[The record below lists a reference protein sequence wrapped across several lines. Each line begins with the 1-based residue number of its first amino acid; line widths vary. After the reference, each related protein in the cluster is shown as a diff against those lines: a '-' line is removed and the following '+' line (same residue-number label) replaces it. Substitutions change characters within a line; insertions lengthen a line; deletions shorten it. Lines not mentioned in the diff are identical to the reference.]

1 MKRKFG
7 GALLIGAIATVIMF
21 LFGYLNGPLF
31 NGIFW
36 NVDSSTLYQALIF
49 LIEIAEFFV
58 ALGLGTLVC
67 KMFTKA
73 KFKFWAILVAAVG
86 TYIVI
91 IVLNYLMVYVHLT
104 IPYFGYVRNFVF
116 FTLSALIITATAKS
130 KVAAEAGAEE
140 APAAEQDA
148 ELAQLC
154 KTHRKAKSK
163 LVWGIVLMAVAFVV
177 EIAGFVVM
185 MEDSMTGLLMVAA
198 TGVMWAIGIPCF
210 IVGLIGTIKSNRRIS
225 QYKQEQKNAAA
236 QAAPAVEPTVVAQ
249 APVVEETAPASEPAT
264 EAQEEATKTEHSA
277 TGFVDIDWQK
287 YSPLDAGVSYKKDK
301 DYKFQ
306 RYDGFA
312 GSVPQKFVD
321 RTFVKCPICCSAKPN
336 WTLSQHNQMSWKGNL
351 YLFKCSCC
359 EGIISMSMPD
369 VTTLGNGG
377 SGVALNPTVGLTN
390 LMVKAGSGKE
400 AGAVYAVIESVGTSG
415 VNPVCEGKEFKLE
428 HVQEMMLRM

>member
-21 LFGYLNGPLF
+21 LFGHLNGSLF
-31 NGIFW
+31 NGLFW
-36 NVDSSTLYQALIF
+36 NVDSPSLVQVLVY

-58 ALGLGTLVC
+58 ALAFGTLVC
-67 KMFTKA
+67 KIFTKA
-73 KFKFWAILVAAVG
+73 KFKFWAILVATVSA
-86 TYIVI
+86 YIGI
-91 IVLNYLMVYVHLT
+91 IVLNYLLAYVKLPV
-104 IPYFGYVRNFVF
+104 PYYFYLRNFVTF
-116 FTLSALIITATAKS
+116 SLAALIITCTAKAKTS
-130 KVAAEAGAEE
+130 ADSVAADSVQEDSEKTA
-140 APAAEQDA
+140 
-148 ELAQLC
+148 LYR
-154 KTHRKAKSK
+154 THRKAKSK

-185 MEDSMTGLLMVAA
+185 MEEEMVGLLMVAA

-210 IVGLIGTIKSNRRIS
+210 ITGLIGTIKANRNIRL
-225 QYKQEQKNAAA
+225 YEQEQKKAAA
-236 QAAPAVEPTVVAQ
+236 APAPAVEPTVVAQ

-264 EAQEEATKTEHSA
+264 EAQEEAPKTEPSA

-321 RTFVKCPICCSAKPN
+321 RTFIKCPICCSAKPN

-415 VNPVCEGKEFKLE
+415 VTSEVEGKEFKLE
-428 HVQEMMLRM
+428 HVQEMSLRM

>member
-1 MKRKFG
+1 
-7 GALLIGAIATVIMF
+7 
-21 LFGYLNGPLF
+21 
-31 NGIFW
+31 
-36 NVDSSTLYQALIF
+36 
-49 LIEIAEFFV
+49 
-58 ALGLGTLVC
+58 
-67 KMFTKA
+67 
-73 KFKFWAILVAAVG
+73 
-86 TYIVI
+86 
-91 IVLNYLMVYVHLT
+91 
-104 IPYFGYVRNFVF
+104 
-116 FTLSALIITATAKS
+116 
-130 KVAAEAGAEE
+130 
-140 APAAEQDA
+140 
-148 ELAQLC
+148 
-154 KTHRKAKSK
+154 
-163 LVWGIVLMAVAFVV
+163 
-177 EIAGFVVM
+177 M
-185 MEDSMTGLLMVAA
+185 MEEEMVGLLMVAA

-210 IVGLIGTIKSNRRIS
+210 ITGLIGTIKANRNIRL
-225 QYKQEQKNAAA
+225 YEQEQKKAAA
-236 QAAPAVEPTVVAQ
+236 APAPAVEPTVVAQ

-264 EAQEEATKTEHSA
+264 EAQEEAPKTEPSA

-321 RTFVKCPICCSAKPN
+321 RTFIKCPICCSAKPN

-377 SGVALNPTVGLTN
+377 SGVALNPSVGLTN

-415 VNPVCEGKEFKLE
+415 VTPEVEGKEFKLE
-428 HVQEMMLRM
+428 HVQEMSLRM